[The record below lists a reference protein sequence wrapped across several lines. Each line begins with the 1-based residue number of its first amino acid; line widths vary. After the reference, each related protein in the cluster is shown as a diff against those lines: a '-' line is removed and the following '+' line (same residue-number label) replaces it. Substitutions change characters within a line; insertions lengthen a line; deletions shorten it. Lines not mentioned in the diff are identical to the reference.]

1 VMANLMSPVGAASSA
16 AAAPEVIGSRRVY
29 PVRTSAAPSSVA
41 QLQQQQQASVVSQQR
56 YRADLGPGG
65 FRSQSRRWVDGNRN
79 SRENVMRRSL
89 EELLGQPFVKIRPAF
104 LLNPTTRRRLE
115 LDAYC
120 EPLRLAVE
128 FDGEQVSGTR
138 RNSHTMHGL
147 TKNPSPTC
155 MRHLLFY

>member
-1 VMANLMSPVGAASSA
+1 MADLMSPVGAASSA

-29 PVRTSAAPSSVA
+29 PVRTSAAPSAVA
-41 QLQQQQQASVVSQQR
+41 QQQQQASVVSQQR

-65 FRSQSRRWVDGNRN
+65 FRSHSRRWVDGNRN

-104 LLNPTTRRRLE
+104 LLNPTTKRRLE

-138 RNSHTMHGL
+138 REQPHHARIDT
-147 TKNPSPTC
+147 NPSPTC